1 MQSSQGQSFGQRRV
15 ICPTCGLANPP
26 QARFCP
32 RCGNSI
38 IAVPP
43 MPTRSGQAVPPV
55 PPPPPPPL
63 PPATGLKVP
72 TTVAVPGNITRQPVP
87 AEPLAFPESA
97 IEILWVRIPVFVR
110 RYSMILAEVWHD
122 GIYMTAWPLP
132 SLIAPTLVFVFGF
145 LQGIFHWDFGIH
157 DSYTGTVTFT
167 GSLPLLLIAAVVGAF
182 SAQSGLLLVLGYGLG
197 DFFITGPQV
206 SAHFGSL
213 PDNALTEF
221 IFLRIPL
228 LVTYVL
234 FFLLAVMPTL
244 TAKFLLFG
252 LRPLLRNQQP
262 PVVWLRVGLNALLQG
277 AVVYAWTL
285 AVPLY
290 IRILWGWT
298 NSSPPLS
305 ATYYPQSLKNL
316 IIGVAVIASIIRGIV
331 AYRVE
336 REQRVAQRVARLVL
350 GLRQADSQ
358 PAFTRRIP
366 LFVKALLLAVGMTVL
381 FSGFIG
387 SIAEAAVVFI
397 FLVLILLARMVWLPH
412 LAFWSAWTNFITRIP
427 LLVRLVIGAVVS
439 YILGHLLLSVIPD
452 LPTLSNTN
460 SGTFLWLLVGICL
473 SLLVFII
480 LVPQVPPA
488 SSVPGKQR

>member
-1 MQSSQGQSFGQRRV
+1 MQSSQGHSFGQRPV

-38 IAVPP
+38 TAVPL

-55 PPPPPPPL
+55 PPPPPV
-63 PPATGLKVP
+63 PPAASLRVP
-72 TTVAVPGNITRQPVP
+72 AAVATPGNIARQPVP

-110 RYSMILAEVWHD
+110 RYSMILAEAWHD

-206 SAHFGSL
+206 SAH
-213 PDNALTEF
+213 
-221 IFLRIPL
+221 
-228 LVTYVL
+228 
-234 FFLLAVMPTL
+234 
-244 TAKFLLFG
+244 

-262 PVVWLRVGLNALLQG
+262 LVVWLRVGLNALLQG

-366 LFVKALLLAVGMTVL
+366 LFVKVLLLAVGMTVL

-412 LAFWSAWTNFITRIP
+412 LAFWSAWAGLMTHVP
-427 LLVRLVIGAVVS
+427 LLVRLVIGVIVS
-439 YILGHLLLSVIPD
+439 YLLGQLLLSIIPN
-452 LPTLSNTN
+452 LSSLSNTY

-473 SLLVFII
+473 SLLVFIV
-480 LVPQVPPA
+480 LVPQAP
-488 SSVPGKQR
+488 SSPTRSPIPGRQ